1 MNKRQIQLRLAK
13 AGIKAQKSI
22 YGGYMINE
30 FASHFEV
37 YYYSY
42 RAEAAA
48 MLLEEMAVALPEAQ
62 RGTRGASA
70 LEVLVV
76 NKVAA

>member
-1 MNKRQIQLRLAK
+1 
-13 AGIKAQKSI
+13 
-22 YGGYMINE
+22 MISE

-48 MLLEEMAVALPEAQ
+48 MLLEAMAVALPEAQ